1 MAQQSPK
8 MLDHPLYE
16 LLQDEDIEGFNT
28 LKASASNLDF
38 SGGHFRGLDLRGI
51 DADGIKF
58 TGAYFRGADLR
69 GVDLRNAIL
78 EGASIGEAKISG
90 AYFPKDLPAEEIRL
104 SLEKGIRMRYR

>member
-8 MLDHPLYE
+8 MLYHPLYE